1 VDDSTRPSTPRGR
14 AAREIVLF
22 GLAGGTL
29 LAVLKLTEYRFL
41 VVSHAVETYAVLVAA
56 LFDKLDVVDFNTV
69 DTEGPVGFA
78 PATGVPRIDWL
89 GALIT
94 GYGNRPYTG
103 STFSL
108 RALYRF

>member
-56 LFDKLDVVDFNTV
+56 LFAAVGLSLGVTLTRKKPAVIVKEV
-69 DTEGPVGFA
+69 RVAGPFT
-78 PATGVPRIDWL
+78 PAVT
-89 GALIT
+89 
-94 GYGNRPYTG
+94 
-103 STFSL
+103 
-108 RALYRF
+108 